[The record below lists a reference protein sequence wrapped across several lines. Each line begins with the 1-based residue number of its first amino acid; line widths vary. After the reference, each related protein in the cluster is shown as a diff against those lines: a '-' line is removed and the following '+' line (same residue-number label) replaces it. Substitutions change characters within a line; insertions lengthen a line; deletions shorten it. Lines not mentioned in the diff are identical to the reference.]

1 MGLSCLH
8 GVELSSMC
16 SLQAPRALEDFCLGF
31 RNPTGFW
38 CLGFIG
44 NPRKLEHGF
53 RRIGAGFPFSF
64 V

>member
-38 CLGFIG
+38 CLGFYRESQKVG
-44 NPRKLEHGF
+44 TW
-53 RRIGAGFPFSF
+53 